1 MLRRQPT
8 RVEVS
13 QVDRDE
19 LDAVRKEKA
28 AKKDNKEAR
37 LDHLELDRN
46 LPNKNARLGLPQ
58 QGVYV
63 PPSVFQGL

>member
-19 LDAVRKEKA
+19 LDAQRKERA
-28 AKKDNKEAR
+28 AKKDKETK

-46 LPNKNARLGLPQ
+46 LPSKNARLGLP
-58 QGVYV
+58 
-63 PPSVFQGL
+63 PSGGGGGGGASTSF